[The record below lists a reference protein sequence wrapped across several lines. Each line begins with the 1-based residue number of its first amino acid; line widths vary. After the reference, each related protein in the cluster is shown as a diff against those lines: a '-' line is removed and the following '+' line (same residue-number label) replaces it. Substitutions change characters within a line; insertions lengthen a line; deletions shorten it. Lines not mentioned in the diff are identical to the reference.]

1 MLFQAFLNF
10 KVPSEKSVVI
20 LRGLHFC
27 AHLDPSVLWYS
38 MPLFCV
44 ILTENNIVDFFSGP
58 VWFSVHLMETSSLK
72 FRKISFAVLL
82 RIFF

>member
-10 KVPSEKSVVI
+10 KVPSEKSILI

-38 MPLFCV
+38 MPPFCV
-44 ILTENNIVDFFSGP
+44 VLTENDMVDLFSGP
-58 VWFSVHLMETSSLK
+58 VWFSVHLNGDFLP
-72 FRKISFAVLL
+72 
-82 RIFF
+82 